1 MTASELTLV
10 LRAQLARDGRLAL
23 KLRVQPKSP
32 RSEWGERLEDGT
44 LKVRLAAP
52 PEKGKANEEL
62 RRFLAGQLG
71 VTRAQVEIV
80 AGASGHSKQVRV
92 SGS

>member
-1 MTASELTLV
+1 VTASELASA
-10 LRAQLARDGRLAL
+10 LRAQLAREGRLAL
-23 KLRVQPKSP
+23 NLRVHPKSP
-32 RSEWGERLEDGT
+32 RSEWGGRLADGT
-44 LKVRLAAP
+44 LKVRLAAA

-62 RRFLAGQLG
+62 RRFLAEELG

-80 AGASGHSKQVRV
+80 AGASGHNKQVRI

>member
-1 MTASELTLV
+1 MTTLASD
-10 LRAQLARDGRLAL
+10 LRAQLVRDGRLAL
-23 KLRVQPKSP
+23 KLRVHPKSP
-32 RSEWGERLEDGT
+32 RSEWAGKLDDGT
-44 LKVRLAAP
+44 LKVRLAAV
-52 PEKGKANEEL
+52 PEGGKANEEL

-92 SGS
+92 IRG